1 MKIKIICL
9 LAVLLIGGLVASP
22 NNYCGGLRCNSG
34 KPANK
39 VTTTSVD
46 KVMMMI
52 DDVELLP
59 IHHFLNNF

>member
-22 NNYCGGLRCNSG
+22 NNYWGGLHCNSG
-34 KPANK
+34 KPATK